1 MPSKSKQ
8 LNLEHIV
15 QDHIQ
20 MVLNT
25 SKYSNFQGSIQKQS
39 IWKIVPMLSHAH
51 SEEMKQTLSWEIFI
65 SWGGKKDRQKNKSFK
80 MKIYLYV
87 WLRVN
92 EIIFEIAQRA
102 CKWGLKILK
111 TFKESW
117 DPIHFWKLNARK
129 RDHSAERHNIPLISQ
144 WSGVTPF
151 PLPYMCK
158 HTHTQRTIYIIKH
171 DNKNTVKT

>member
-1 MPSKSKQ
+1 MSRIASRWFWILPS
-8 LNLEHIV
+8 
-15 QDHIQ
+15 IQ
-20 MVLNT
+20 T
-25 SKYSNFQGSIQKQS
+25 SKEVFKNSLSGKLFQCS
-39 IWKIVPMLSHAH
+39 VMLTVKKWNKLFH
-51 SEEMKQTLSWEIFI
+51 EKYLSAE
-65 SWGGKKDRQKNKSFK
+65 GGKKDRQKNKSFK

-111 TFKESW
+111 TFKELW
-117 DPIHFWKLNARK
+117 DPIHFWKLNARI
-129 RDHSAERHNIPLISQ
+129 RDHSAERHDIPLISQ

-151 PLPYMCK
+151 PLPYMCT